1 MSTTPLLD
9 RIECPAD
16 VKRLGRDELPA
27 LAAELRQEITRIV
40 GKTGG
45 HFASPLG
52 AVDLIV
58 ALHHVFDAPRDR
70 LVFDVRHQTYAHKL
84 LTGRRE
90 AMERL
95 RLKGGASGFLRREES
110 EYDTFGAGHASTSI
124 SAALGMAVARD
135 LTGGGA
141 RKVVAVI
148 GDGAMTGGLAFE
160 GLNNA
165 GHLDID
171 LVVVLNDNEMS
182 ISRNVGAISAYL
194 NRLLTGV
201 LYTRVR
207 DNVGDFLK
215 GIPAVGEPMARVAKM
230 TEKMAKGLVSPGVL
244 FEELGF
250 RYLGPIPGHELTQ
263 LVDTLQNVK
272 ALREPALVHV
282 ITQKGKGFPAAE

>member
-70 LVFDVRHQTYAHKL
+70 LVFDVGHQTYAHKL

-95 RLKGGASGFLRREES
+95 RLKGGLSGFLRREES
-110 EYDTFGAGHASTSI
+110 EYDTFGAGHAATSI
-124 SAALGMAVARD
+124 SAACGMAAARD
-135 LTGGGA
+135 LHGEDYE
-141 RKVVAVI
+141 VVAVI
-148 GDGAMTGGLAFE
+148 GDGSMTCGLAYE
-160 GLNNA
+160 ALNNA
-165 GHLDID
+165 GATDRD
-171 LVVVLNDNEMS
+171 LVVVLNDNQMS
-182 ISRNVGAISAYL
+182 ISPNVGAMHKYL
-194 NRLLTGV
+194 TTMRTHPFYN
-201 LYTRVR
+201 RVR
-207 DNVGDFLK
+207 
-215 GIPAVGEPMARVAKM
+215 
-230 TEKMAKGLVSPGVL
+230 
-244 FEELGF
+244 EE
-250 RYLGPIPGHELTQ
+250 
-263 LVDTLQNVK
+263 VK
-272 ALREPALVHV
+272 RIIH
-282 ITQKGKGFPAAE
+282 AAP